1 MYRLFIVIILVL
13 AIGYFLFR
21 NRVMEGMNGIEGLT
35 NDEAI
40 QNIAS
45 LYNEENMKITNLEV
59 TGTLTNPTIEETIAK
74 LEKSI
79 AAQAS
84 QLNSKIS
91 SVNRTISGVNNR
103 VTSLGGE
110 FGKYVRKGEKVQHY
124 IPGTT
129 TTWHGPV
136 YLKAA

>member
-1 MYRLFIVIILVL
+1 MYRLFIIIILVL

-21 NRVMEGMNGIEGLT
+21 NMVMEGMNGIEGLT

-45 LYNEENMKITNLEV
+45 LYNDENMKITNLDV

-74 LEKSI
+74 LQKSI
-79 AAQAS
+79 AAQAAQAS
-84 QLNSKIS
+84 QLNS
-91 SVNRTISGVNNR
+91 RISGVNSR

-110 FGKYVRKGEKVQHY
+110 FGKYVKKGEVVQMY
-124 IPGTT
+124 QGSTGGKWQGTIRIQS
-129 TTWHGPV
+129 P
-136 YLKAA
+136 